1 MPADAP
7 PTLGADLL
15 PSQTP
20 EQMMD
25 MLQAIFGV
33 GGGGPPD
40 AAARQREEEERNSF
54 SGMYS

>member
-1 MPADAP
+1 
-7 PTLGADLL
+7 
-15 PSQTP
+15 
-20 EQMMD
+20 MD